1 MQSYRD
7 TVRVLPMVLERL
19 RRRAG
24 HKTQRSA
31 IRAIRKRSGLRI
43 AAGRYCEW
51 EMGRS
56 EPTFRS
62 LLGFLIGLGYELEDF
77 EAEVDLVAGTAELQ
91 RPKVPK
97 SGIPI
102 DETPRQREKRHR
114 RELEELAR
122 EAGIDLDDEV

>member
-31 IRAIRKRSGLRI
+31 IRAIRRRSGLRV

-51 EMGRS
+51 EMGRT

-62 LLGFLIGLGYELEDF
+62 LLGVLLGLGYDLEDF
-77 EAEVDLVAGTAELQ
+77 EAEVDLVAGRPRIQ
-91 RPKVPK
+91 RAKVPK

-102 DETPRQREKRHR
+102 DETPQQREARHE
-114 RELEELAR
+114 RELRELAR
-122 EAGIDLDDEV
+122 EAGLEDEL